1 MIIKI
6 ILRKLRLRTWV
17 ALGLI
22 LVLTPLA
29 FAAVY
34 GVFGALGGSNATP
47 AAVWHLDEG
56 VDNTC
61 NGGEDACDSSGN
73 GNDGTSGAT
82 TAAPAWQTEDKC
94 VSGKCLLFDGSNDTV
109 TVANT
114 VAGVQ
119 SVTFWVKVMSTS
131 T

>member
-1 MIIKI
+1 MNMIKNTPDKGHNTLRPYNKLIKKI
-6 ILRKLRLRTWV
+6 RLRTWV

-47 AAVWHLDEG
+47 VAVWHFDEG
-56 VDNTC
+56 ADNTC
-61 NGGEDACDSSGN
+61 SGGANDVCDKSSSA
-73 GNDGTSGAT
+73 NDGAFGAT

-94 VSGKCLLFDGSNDTV
+94 VSGKCLLFDGSN
-109 TVANT
+109 
-114 VAGVQ
+114 
-119 SVTFWVKVMSTS
+119 
-131 T
+131 